1 MKDFIFCLV
10 GPSGSGKTTIAYELQ
25 RKHGYNVIESYTT
38 RLPRHEGEKGHI
50 FVDDGVETVWNWFPW
65 LGGKVLPGNVIAYN
79 EYNGYEYWATREQ
92 YQGKG
97 VSFYV
102 VDVPG
107 AEMLK
112 ETVKDAE
119 IVVIALWA
127 DSEILYMRVRERA
140 KEQKAD
146 AIDALERIEYDS
158 DVFAVIPCDYAVNTN
173 ADINTVVE
181 RVNGIIQGCLQSWT
195 HVV

>member
-1 MKDFIFCLV
+1 VKDFIFCLV